1 MLPRVPQKLADIGK
15 SNSEPLIKWSSA
27 VKTEKSEKS
36 VLLKPIEESDSD
48 FLDSSG
54 EHKTFRRI

>member
-1 MLPRVPQKLADIGK
+1 MPQKLGDIGK
-15 SNSEPLIKWSSA
+15 SNSEPLIKWASG

-48 FLDSSG
+48 FLDSTG
-54 EHKTFRRI
+54 EEHFKTFRRK